1 MSSLIGFLCLI
12 FSTVLNLFL
21 LCSKLVTNLNI
32 SKFNK
37 LVQLSSIFTIVS
49 FFSLMYAY
57 IISDFSNFNVF
68 QNSHSDKPLIY
79 KIAGTWGN
87 HEGSMLLW
95 ISILSIYAFF
105 FSFTKGIDENLK
117 KNTLIIQS
125 CLHVLFSLFII
136 FTSNPFLINSVL
148 VEEGLG
154 LNPILQDPGLAV
166 HPPML
171 YMGYVGYSIIFS
183 LSIATLFEKNIDDQ
197 WLYVAKKWS
206 LISWT
211 FLTGGIV
218 LGSYWAYYELG
229 WGGWWFWDPVENIS
243 LMPWITGLH

>member
-1 MSSLIGFLCLI
+1 M
-12 FSTVLNLFL
+12 
-21 LCSKLVTNLNI
+21 
-32 SKFNK
+32 
-37 LVQLSSIFTIVS
+37 
-49 FFSLMYAY
+49 
-57 IISDFSNFNVF
+57 
-68 QNSHSDKPLIY
+68 
-79 KIAGTWGN
+79 
-87 HEGSMLLW
+87 
-95 ISILSIYAFF
+95 
-105 FSFTKGIDENLK
+105 
-117 KNTLIIQS
+117 
-125 CLHVLFSLFII
+125 FSLFII

-229 WGGWWFWDPVENIS
+229 WGGYGFGIQ
-243 LMPWITGLH
+243 